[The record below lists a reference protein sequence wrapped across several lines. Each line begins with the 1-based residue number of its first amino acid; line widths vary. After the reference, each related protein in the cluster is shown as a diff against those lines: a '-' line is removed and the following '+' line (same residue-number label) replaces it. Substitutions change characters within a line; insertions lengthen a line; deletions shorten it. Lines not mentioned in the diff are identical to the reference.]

1 MQCPYCKNQMVS
13 GMLMGLRRLAWS
25 EQGKR
30 RWALYEKEGEVT
42 LATGIDV
49 AKIEAFRCKQCRKV
63 IIDVD
68 SER

>member
-1 MQCPYCKNQMVS
+1 MVS

>member
-1 MQCPYCKNQMVS
+1 MTS
-13 GMLMGLRRLAWS
+13 GKLMGLRRLAWS

>member
-1 MQCPYCKNQMVS
+1 MTS
-13 GMLMGLRRLAWS
+13 GKLMGLRRLAWS

-49 AKIEAFRCKQCRKV
+49 DKIEAFRCKQCRKV

>member
-1 MQCPYCKNQMVS
+1 MQCRFGINTMTS
-13 GMLMGLRRLAWS
+13 GKLMGLRRLAWS

>member
-1 MQCPYCKNQMVS
+1 MTS
-13 GMLMGLRRLAWS
+13 GKLMGLRRLAWS

-68 SER
+68 TER